1 MDSIPCNIEGW
12 ATRSY
17 NMTRVPVEKATV
29 TAVVTPHILYFRNQP
44 STKHSELC
52 LLYPLSHGNFCSIP
66 VPRARPRDRLTE
78 SVCIKVNFNYLY
90 LGHPR
95 IAPLRA
101 VRRVLGKGTLNN
113 EISVSDKV
121 ETHSGGLPKE
131 ALKEKK
137 QEIEVRLERH
147 CASLSALFPQIRNNY
162 LV

>member
-17 NMTRVPVEKATV
+17 NMARVPVEKATV
-29 TAVVTPHILYFRNQP
+29 TAEVTPHILYFRNQP

-52 LLYPLSHGNFCSIP
+52 LLHPLSHGNFCSIP

-101 VRRVLGKGTLNN
+101 VRRVLGKGTLNKR
-113 EISVSDKV
+113 SQSATRLRPTV
-121 ETHSGGLPKE
+121 GACPK
-131 ALKEKK
+131 K
-137 QEIEVRLERH
+137 
-147 CASLSALFPQIRNNY
+147 P
-162 LV
+162 